1 MPFGE
6 DTVGTLYAT
15 TVDGERVFIG
25 EATLSEVDTY
35 LAEYQYVRV
44 VRCKD
49 CKYCSP
55 NGVYGCRLERL
66 ELNDK
71 DERMY
76 SEDFCSRA
84 ERRGEE

>member
-35 LAEYQYVRV
+35 LEEYQYVRV

-49 CKYCSP
+49 CKHWRGHCLR
-55 NGVYGCRLERL
+55 G
-66 ELNDK
+66 NDG
-71 DERMY
+71 
-76 SEDFCSRA
+76 SEDWYCADA
-84 ERRGEE
+84 ERREDG

>member
-49 CKYCSP
+49 CKHYDTHGHRCRVWNHGVEVVDYCS
-55 NGVYGCRLERL
+55 CA
-66 ELNDK
+66 D
-71 DERMY
+71 M
-76 SEDFCSRA
+76 
-84 ERRGEE
+84 RGEE